1 MRGSGIF
8 VILLCY
14 FYLRPLGLLRPLGSL
29 QVPRMPWTRRRQHLI
44 ILGYKRDPCWN
55 ALPNNFCQCQYSFT
69 FQHYNMFCKCYCNL
83 NWYVLDYIP
92 FSWRVWFMTIKKF
105 MSTKSWM
112 NIVSEKGVKFQ
123 WKIILL
129 TCIWERGDLFVDL
142 YVYSCVSLFRK
153 MLNKWANLDKIFRA
167 Y

>member
-1 MRGSGIF
+1 
-8 VILLCY
+8 
-14 FYLRPLGLLRPLGSL
+14 
-29 QVPRMPWTRRRQHLI
+29 
-44 ILGYKRDPCWN
+44 
-55 ALPNNFCQCQYSFT
+55 
-69 FQHYNMFCKCYCNL
+69 
-83 NWYVLDYIP
+83 
-92 FSWRVWFMTIKKF
+92 
-105 MSTKSWM
+105 M

-123 WKIILL
+123 WKNILL